1 MINIIKRKWKNLKYK
16 LNFKYRKID
25 SRKFDK
31 LTEQDVRYA
40 LEVQFKQELDY
51 KLKLDNP
58 KTFNEK
64 IQWIKFYYHDP
75 LMVQCSDKVE
85 ARNYIKSVVG
95 EKYLVPC
102 LGVYNSPK
110 EIDFDKLPNQFVIKT
125 NWAYKQNIL
134 CKDKSKFDINDAINK
149 LTEWTKPERNF
160 YYAHFEWQYK
170 DIKPKIVCEKFLLGK
185 SGKYVTNYKFLCFN
199 GKYKYLMI
207 PGKNKEMKIFF
218 NIYDRNLNLQPFTY
232 GNVPNNKELELK
244 INNYNEMITIAEK
257 LAKPFPFVRVDLYED
272 GDGKI
277 YVGEL
282 TFTPFSGTKPFN
294 PIEWDYKFG
303 ELLKLPQKI

>member
-1 MINIIKRKWKNLKYK
+1 
-16 LNFKYRKID
+16 
-25 SRKFDK
+25 
-31 LTEQDVRYA
+31 
-40 LEVQFKQELDY
+40 
-51 KLKLDNP
+51 
-58 KTFNEK
+58 
-64 IQWIKFYYHDP
+64 
-75 LMVQCSDKVE
+75 
-85 ARNYIKSVVG
+85 
-95 EKYLVPC
+95 
-102 LGVYNSPK
+102 
-110 EIDFDKLPNQFVIKT
+110 
-125 NWAYKQNIL
+125 
-134 CKDKSKFDINDAINK
+134 
-149 LTEWTKPERNF
+149 
-160 YYAHFEWQYK
+160 
-170 DIKPKIVCEKFLLGK
+170 
-185 SGKYVTNYKFLCFN
+185 
-199 GKYKYLMI
+199 MI